1 MSKFRPYSFKAG
13 GSKLKSTAGEYADI
27 YHQWT
32 NDGHQFIWITDDYG
46 WQTTKRPLRD
56 TFDTTDYILNIDMVQ
71 KSVLEAIFKH
81 KL

>member
-1 MSKFRPYSFKAG
+1 M
-13 GSKLKSTAGEYADI
+13 KSTAGEYADI

-56 TFDTTDYILNIDMVQ
+56 TFDTVLSHEDYEMRQRVH
-71 KSVLEAIFKH
+71 F
-81 KL
+81 